1 MGKIEACTCVWF
13 SRKIYRLCKVQQNN
27 KIPNIPQCNT
37 STLADV
43 PDPPFRFFEGLA
55 PRLGGVTGR
64 VLCTWWLL
72 GLALKRPWLVPG
84 GQPHALTAWT
94 GLENTTLT
102 LQRACY
108 RRVLCTWWLLGLAL
122 KRPWLVPGRQPHAL
136 TAWTGL
142 ETRGPSRK
150 KSRTPS
156 AEIQTEIQKSRNPG

>member
-1 MGKIEACTCVWF
+1 M
-13 SRKIYRLCKVQQNN
+13 VQQKNLQALQSSAIN

-37 STLADV
+37 STPADV

-122 KRPWLVPGRQPHAL
+122 KRPWLVPGGQPHAL

-142 ETRGPSRK
+142 ENTTLTLQRACFWQERLLGL
-150 KSRTPS
+150 
-156 AEIQTEIQKSRNPG
+156 